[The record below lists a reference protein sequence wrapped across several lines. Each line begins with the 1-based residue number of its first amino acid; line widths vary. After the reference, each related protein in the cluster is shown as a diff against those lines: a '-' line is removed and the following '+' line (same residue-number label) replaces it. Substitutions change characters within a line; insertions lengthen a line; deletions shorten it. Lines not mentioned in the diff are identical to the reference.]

1 MSNFIPMV
9 SASPPPFDDHS
20 FGYDDDDDFG
30 NFTGAGDSHESSPD
44 PPELPPP
51 IEADHTDS
59 TDVVKEN
66 IKNNNPLSEKQTN
79 ISTNENANG
88 FHQQDVNSTNTLVN
102 GIEEESDFADFE
114 QYDDNP
120 EIDVSSKKPHIENL
134 PIQTSCENTPITI
147 SNHEL
152 KDLHESKDSLSVQS
166 ETSPDNG
173 SCDSR
178 SPTCDDKDTVPTSV
192 KASRDSTTD
201 SGMFSTDISPVPK
214 SEDTAEFCD
223 KSCESDNDDTFPE
236 LPRDKIEST
245 DNDSVCESCVPK
257 APVDSDVIANETR
270 TSLGLDTCSS
280 TDDCV
285 SEDSREENSCL
296 SHTKVEEEDTI
307 HNKDDQTVSCSST
320 DQQVSPLDSRDNSQA
335 LSEQNEKS
343 SQDVSLGHVESS
355 GQIEDE
361 DDWGD
366 FDSADDGLQ
375 GEDSGMTQDQASE
388 KEQSQVDE
396 DCVSGTSS
404 AIADVQSED
413 ECLEAIEEALKDST
427 NTGSADLDEPDQ
439 LEVNIDIDAEIP
451 KSTSGVSI
459 EKDETSDSSQLQA
472 DSEPS
477 QVECCDVIDE
487 RTESD
492 IDSKE
497 HNEFTEEN
505 VCTDDISV
513 PCDTQVEESDGFVA
527 AEDGWNAFGE
537 FSDTADGDDNWANFQ
552 STSHDPTPGEPKPME
567 DEDFG
572 DFNTAQDSKK
582 EEEGDFGGFTSV
594 SDKDTADADGDW
606 ANFEDCKSTANQT
619 SQIPSKLPVP
629 DTTAS
634 LSAPHSKV
642 SSEKLDHILSSCFP
656 SLDSGETETCPS
668 QLEVLISA
676 QPDKG
681 TVSMHI
687 SKTTTGKAR
696 GPGVVWHSLR
706 DLDKTS
712 ALVYQWTSSTA
723 NKHMF
728 KTLRIDT
735 QNILIGHKK
744 QSVPIF
750 ASNIGLL
757 EPIRGPVDAKPLQP
771 KLNPTLVDP
780 DKADDNA
787 GGAQE
792 LPPVEFDWDNS
803 GLTNPLTAEERS
815 KMKAVNGENPVQPIN
830 SSMSKTLDLDF
841 LSVQETENVNKN
853 TDEWDWVFQ
862 SEILD
867 APRSSVK
874 SLPPLEDVLKNMKVT
889 TTTRRRREEH
899 LSEEAGRI
907 IDSLPILSFMTSKVL
922 MFPLRQ
928 ADD

>member
-20 FGYDDDDDFG
+20 FGYDDEDDDFG

-44 PPELPPP
+44 PLELPPF
-51 IEADHTDS
+51 EADHS
-59 TDVVKEN
+59 GSPAVAKEN
-66 IKNNNPLSEKQTN
+66 MKNNNPLSEQQRSTN
-79 ISTNENANG
+79 TNENANG
-88 FHQQDVNSTNTLVN
+88 FHEQAVNSRNTLVN
-102 GIEEESDFADFE
+102 GTEEESEFADFE
-114 QYDDNP
+114 QYNDSP
-120 EIDVSSKKPHIENL
+120 EIDVTSKKPHIEKL
-134 PIQTSCENTPITI
+134 PIQPSCENGPLTI
-147 SNHEL
+147 SNHDV
-152 KDLHESKDSLSVQS
+152 KDLQSKDSLNIQS

-192 KASRDSTTD
+192 KVSRDSTTD

-223 KSCESDNDDTFPE
+223 KSCESDNDDTFPD
-236 LPRDKIEST
+236 LPRDKTEST
-245 DNDSVCESCVPK
+245 DSPVCEFYEPRT
-257 APVDSDVIANETR
+257 AVDSNVIADETR
-270 TSLGLDTCSS
+270 TSLGLDTCSA

-285 SEDSREENSCL
+285 SEGSKEENSCL
-296 SHTKVEEEDTI
+296 SHTKVEEEDTV
-307 HNKDDQTVSCSST
+307 HNKDDQTVSYSST
-320 DQQVSPLDSRDNSQA
+320 DQQISPLDSRDDSQA

-343 SQDVSLGHVESS
+343 SQDVSFGHVESS
-355 GQIEDE
+355 GQIDDE

-375 GEDSGMTQDQASE
+375 DQDGSMIQDQGAQI
-388 KEQSQVDE
+388 EQNQVDE
-396 DCVSGTSS
+396 DCVNGTNS
-404 AIADVQSED
+404 AISEVQEED
-413 ECLEAIEEALKDST
+413 ACLEAIEEALKDST
-427 NTGSADLDEPDQ
+427 NTGSVDLDEPDQ
-439 LEVNIDIDAEIP
+439 LDVDIDAEIP
-451 KSTSGVSI
+451 ENITGI
-459 EKDETSDSSQLQA
+459 CLEKDETCGTFHLQT
-472 DSEPS
+472 DSEQS
-477 QVECCDVIDE
+477 QVECCDVSDQ

-497 HNEFTEEN
+497 HNESKGEN
-505 VCTDDISV
+505 VCADDALV
-513 PCDTQVEESDGFVA
+513 PRDTQVEDSESFVA
-527 AEDGWNAFGE
+527 DEDEWNAFGE
-537 FSDTADGDDNWANFQ
+537 FSEAAGDGDNWANFQ
-552 STSHDPTPGEPKPME
+552 STSDEPTETELKPTG

-572 DFNTAQDSKK
+572 DFNT
-582 EEEGDFGGFTSV
+582 EEEATEEFGGFTSV
-594 SDKDTADADGDW
+594 SDKDTADDDGDW
-606 ANFEDCKSTANQT
+606 ANFEDCKPIQTA
-619 SQIPSKLPVP
+619 QIPTKLPVP
-629 DTTAS
+629 GTTAS
-634 LSAPHSKV
+634 ASHSKV

-656 SLDSGETETCPS
+656 SSDSEGMENCPS

-676 QPDKG
+676 RPDKG

-780 DKADDNA
+780 DKVDDSA

-803 GLTNPLTAEERS
+803 GLTNPLTA
-815 KMKAVNGENPVQPIN
+815 
-830 SSMSKTLDLDF
+830 KTLDLDF

-853 TDEWDWVFQ
+853 TVFQ

-889 TTTRRRREEH
+889 TTTKRRREEH